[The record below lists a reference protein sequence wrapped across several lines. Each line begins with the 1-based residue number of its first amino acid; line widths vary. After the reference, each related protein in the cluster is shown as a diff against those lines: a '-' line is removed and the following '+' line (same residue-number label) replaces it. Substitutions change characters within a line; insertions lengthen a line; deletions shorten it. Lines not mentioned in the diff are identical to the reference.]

1 MVVEMNRASKK
12 KSDLQ
17 ACANQ
22 KLGIN
27 VMGNQFIQ
35 ILQKECVR
43 KIYMI
48 TAPMAMDPAS
58 FGLHAALTYE
68 EVRQTAQLHR
78 LGEEDS
84 IGRPVRLSGSPGCL
98 GEHNGIREGGQGI
111 SFLASSHAK
120 GCGPEGQEHHL
131 SRISQQYRIEC
142 RSAADLLKQLQEEVS
157 ELRQERPRKKIER
170 DDDLMSMP
178 SSFDV
183 VSKGPSERCMYR
195 SSFY

>member
-1 MVVEMNRASKK
+1 MNRASKK

-27 VMGNQFIQ
+27 VMGSQFIQ

-84 IGRPVRLSGSPGCL
+84 IGRPVRLSSGSPGCL

-131 SRISQQYRIEC
+131 SRISHAAVPDRMPKCC
-142 RSAADLLKQLQEEVS
+142 RSAQAAARGSVGAATGTSTQEDRERRRPDEHAVF
-157 ELRQERPRKKIER
+157 LRCGVQ
-170 DDDLMSMP
+170 
-178 SSFDV
+178 
-183 VSKGPSERCMYR
+183 GPI
-195 SSFY
+195 